1 MWNKKLEFPS
11 EKRRVRS
18 FIRPTPNNNNTTPRH
33 NTTSLHHNQMEDRLV
48 ISAYRHLYKRG
59 LQAIKHA
66 TPARHVLRNIL
77 RSSFRSE
84 NRSEFYPAKVA
95 RTLEFLDRAAGSNSY
110 EHKMRAKL
118 ATDFYSSG
126 RRDHVQNYLR
136 LSKAA
141 HFNSTLMLLNES
153 LGTCL
158 R

>member
-1 MWNKKLEFPS
+1 MRGEGAAPLAPAVTAFS
-11 EKRRVRS
+11 C

-110 EHKMRAKL
+110 EHKILKNLLHVRYYEQPL
-118 ATDFYSSG
+118 ATMKVE
-126 RRDHVQNYLR
+126 RDAKV
-136 LSKAA
+136 
-141 HFNSTLMLLNES
+141 
-153 LGTCL
+153 
-158 R
+158 

>member
-1 MWNKKLEFPS
+1 
-11 EKRRVRS
+11 
-18 FIRPTPNNNNTTPRH
+18 
-33 NTTSLHHNQMEDRLV
+33 MEDRLV

-110 EHKMRAKL
+110 EHKILKNLLHVRYYEQPL
-118 ATDFYSSG
+118 ATMKVE
-126 RRDHVQNYLR
+126 RDAKV
-136 LSKAA
+136 
-141 HFNSTLMLLNES
+141 
-153 LGTCL
+153 
-158 R
+158 